1 MAMPE
6 FSADRLGPHLR
17 QLAEEIMLPKF
28 KTLSDEEKRQKTPG
42 DYVTVVDIEME
53 KRLDAL
59 LPKLV
64 EGSVVI
70 GEEAVSTN
78 PKLLKEAY
86 KEDLVWLVD
95 PLDGTNN
102 FANGDENFCVMV
114 ALHYKGE
121 AVISCIYDPLKKK
134 TVTAE
139 KGQGAYRESHKLTCN
154 PNVSFDQMTGQ
165 INFRIIQD
173 VSHREYLK
181 KDSQK
186 RFKNV
191 KRLGCAGQDFIMHT
205 EDVRHFSLYSRL
217 APWDFAAGGLILKE
231 AGGKLAKIDDSEM
244 HAFEYAHGLLTSVH
258 ENNWVDLRNYFLN
271 QKI

>member
-6 FSADRLGPHLR
+6 FSADRLGPHLQ
-17 QLAEEIMLPKF
+17 QLAEDIMLPKF
-28 KTLSDEEKRQKTPG
+28 KMLSDDEKRQKAPG

-53 KRLDAL
+53 RRLNTL
-59 LPKLV
+59 LPQLID
-64 EGSVVI
+64 GSIVI
-70 GEEAVSTN
+70 GEEAVSTD

-102 FANGDENFCVMV
+102 FTSGNENFCVMV

-121 AVISCIYDPLKKK
+121 TVISCIYDPLKKK
-134 TVTAE
+134 TITAE
-139 KGQGAYRESHKLTCN
+139 KGQGAYNGSRRLICN
-154 PNVSFDQMTGQ
+154 PDVSFEQMTGQ

-173 VSHREYLK
+173 DNHREYLK
-181 KDSQK
+181 KDSQE
-186 RFKNV
+186 RFREV
-191 KRLGCAGQDFIMHT
+191 KRLGCAGQDFIMHA

-231 AGGKLAKIDDSEM
+231 AGGKLAKIDESEM
-244 HAFEYAHGLLTSVH
+244 SAFEYAYGLLTSVN
-258 ENNWVDLRNYFLN
+258 ETNWFALKDYFCKP
-271 QKI
+271 QY